1 MSAGQNSGCEISGER
16 GMSAGQNSGCE
27 TSGEG
32 GMSVEHNSSPGGM
45 RYAARRKGDRLRVR
59 GRESHVAFF

>member
-1 MSAGQNSGCEISGER
+1 MSAGQNSRCETSEEG
-16 GMSAGQNSGCE
+16 GMSAEQNAGCE

-32 GMSVEHNSSPGGM
+32 GMSVGQNSSLGGM
-45 RYAARRKGDRLRVR
+45 SYAARRKGNRLRVQ